1 MKLRRGFK
9 KEASELAEEVRGEL
23 RLGPFDC
30 LDPRRLAQHLEIPII
45 PLSEYSDICKD
56 AQYLFSIEP
65 DAFSAVTVFDNHQRL
80 IMHNDSHSVPRQN
93 SNLAHELSHGLLLHE
108 PAAALDKKTGC
119 RIWDPT
125 NEEEADWLAGELLVT
140 NKMALA
146 VARGRFTPQHAMTK
160 LCVSRQ
166 MLEWRLNMTGAF
178 KRVQFEKAKRRKRR
192 KIVSR

>member
-80 IMHNDSHSVPRQN
+80 IMHNDSHSVPRRIVTWLM
-93 SNLAHELSHGLLLHE
+93 SCPMVSYYTNLLLLSTRKPGVGSGTPRTKKRRTGLLE
-108 PAAALDKKTGC
+108 
-119 RIWDPT
+119 
-125 NEEEADWLAGELLVT
+125 NYSLL
-140 NKMALA
+140 
-146 VARGRFTPQHAMTK
+146 TK
-160 LCVSRQ
+160 
-166 MLEWRLNMTGAF
+166 WP
-178 KRVQFEKAKRRKRR
+178 
-192 KIVSR
+192 